1 MEYIKEFET
10 QLQAA
15 IAEKNKESLQS
26 LIERVEAE
34 SAQLPSP
41 LPIDAKILNDAKGNL
56 AKMK

>member
-34 SAQLPSP
+34 SA
-41 LPIDAKILNDAKGNL
+41 
-56 AKMK
+56 